1 MRNGAGFSCTCH
13 VSVASPYLLHTLASP
28 GTARVWQGAYQYTD
42 DLLHLEAVAQKSEFH
57 ASSSVLVSDFLPAG
71 KWAPFLT
78 SHLDQRYVAF
88 LTWGMHCG
96 FRVGFNPASPLQ
108 SVTSN
113 LLSALR
119 QVDIGQTIT
128 AEVAVRRLAITPSLV
143 ETHTNPIGLIPKLHQ
158 PNKFRL
164 IVDLSAPSDFS
175 VNDGIDPTLC
185 SLQYAMVDEAA
196 RLTRQVGPGALLSK
210 LDLSSIYRRV

>member
-1 MRNGAGFSCTCH
+1 M
-13 VSVASPYLLHTLASP
+13 
-28 GTARVWQGAYQYTD
+28 
-42 DLLHLEAVAQKSEFH
+42 
-57 ASSSVLVSDFLPAG
+57 
-71 KWAPFLT
+71 
-78 SHLDQRYVAF
+78 
-88 LTWGMHCG
+88 
-96 FRVGFNPASPLQ
+96 
-108 SVTSN
+108 
-113 LLSALR
+113 
-119 QVDIGQTIT
+119 DI
-128 AEVAVRRLAITPSLV
+128 APSLA
-143 ETHTNPIGLIPKLHQ
+143 ETHTNPIGLIPKPHQ